1 MLVSL
6 DLSVGGGGVLE
17 SDREMGMRVKV
28 EQVLSSSGLAWIG
41 CVGPIGTHEFGVVW
55 IARC

>member
-17 SDREMGMRVKV
+17 LESDWEDWRKMGMRLKV
-28 EQVLSSSGLAWIG
+28 E
-41 CVGPIGTHEFGVVW
+41 
-55 IARC
+55 